1 VAATKMVPSFFL
13 GGGSTTCRNYNAS
26 KQEIY
31 SESNK
36 GKHKEPRVWNIKP
49 KNAARYIDFRICQI
63 VVAPLA
69 VYNKLRQPEDV
80 GGG

>member
-31 SESNK
+31 SEMAKIGLS
-36 GKHKEPRVWNIKP
+36 
-49 KNAARYIDFRICQI
+49 
-63 VVAPLA
+63 
-69 VYNKLRQPEDV
+69 KLRAFGQKLNSQKR